1 MRATGTALRQK
12 ILDEATATLRRD
24 GVAGLT
30 MRSLAHRLGYSPATL
45 YLYFD
50 GKDEL
55 LDAVARVG
63 FEELSASCA
72 QALNGS
78 TPLEALAAG
87 AKSFLDFA
95 DRDPHMH
102 RLMFRPEGAHLEE
115 RHRFEETLCQPLRKG
130 VEEGVLRPADLEGL
144 SLAWTAMLRGLAEAE
159 TNGQMEAQP
168 VTRDTALASA
178 LGLLRP

>member
-12 ILDEATATLRRD
+12 ILDEATATLRRE

-63 FEELSASCA
+63 FEEL
-72 QALNGS
+72 QARCSQAVNGNP
-78 TPLEALAAG
+78 PLQALAAG
-87 AKSFLDFA
+87 ARSLLDFA

-115 RHRFEETLCQPLRKG
+115 RHRFEEALCTPLRRG
-130 VEEGVLRPADLEGL
+130 VEEGALRHLDPDGL
-144 SLAWTAMLRGLAEAE
+144 SLAWTSMLLGLAEAE
-159 TNGQMEAQP
+159 TSGQASLSGSI
-168 VTRDTALASA
+168 RDTALASA
-178 LGLLRP
+178 LSLLQP